1 MKINWI
7 IKLTADCYIRKERDI
22 LDQIELILGE
32 ETKKQFPKGIK
43 ATELLK
49 ELDKKITKGVIAI
62 KLNDKLLDLGSSLEE
77 NGNVTLITAE
87 DPHGLEIYRHSTA
100 HIMAQAVK
108 DLYPDVKITIG
119 PTIENGFYYDFDK
132 KVPFVPE
139 DLEKIEKRMK
149 EIIKENLPIKR
160 KVLTGEEAIKFY
172 SSLGE
177 TYKVEVIEDLGEK
190 YVSLYEQGNFTD
202 LCRGPHL
209 PSTGR
214 IKAFKLL
221 KIAGAYWRG
230 DEKNQMLQRIYGTAF
245 PSKEELNEYLK
256 KLEEAAKRD
265 HRKLGPALG
274 LYNIFDEAGPGVI
287 FYPPKGAIL
296 RTILEDFM
304 KKEHYKRGY
313 DMVMTPHLLRG
324 ELWETSGHK
333 GFYRE
338 NMYFVPVDD
347 QEYVLKPMNCPGH
360 VLIYRSKIRSFRDLP
375 VKFFE
380 LGTVYRY
387 EKSGALHG
395 LLRVRGFT
403 QDDAHIFCREDQ
415 LDEEILKAFRFA
427 IDINRTFG
435 FHDFYVKLSTKP
447 EKYIGSDDIWEKA
460 TNSIRK
466 ALETEKVDYA
476 IDEGEGVFYGP
487 KIDIKLRDSLG
498 REWQSSTIQVDF
510 NLPERFD
517 LKYAGSDGKLP
528 RPIMIHR
535 ALLGSFERFTGCLI
549 EHYGGAFPLWLS
561 PEQVRIL
568 PITDKHIPYADKI
581 SEKLQARGIRL
592 EVDKRNEKTGYK
604 IREAQINKIPY
615 MIILGDR
622 EMENETLSIRSR
634 DKGDEGEMAVEQFI
648 ERLFDEIEKKI

>member
-1 MKINWI
+1 M
-7 IKLTADCYIRKERDI
+7 
-22 LDQIELILGE
+22 DQIELILYEG
-32 ETKKQFPKGIK
+32 TKKQFPKGIK
-43 ATELLK
+43 GTDLLK

-62 KLNDKLLDLGSSLEE
+62 KLNDKLLDLGSSIEE
-77 NGNVTLITAE
+77 DGTIKLITAE
-87 DPHGLEIYRHSTA
+87 DPEGLDIYRHSTA

-108 DLYPDVKITIG
+108 DIYPDVKITIG
-119 PTIENGFYYDFDK
+119 PTVENGFYYDFDK

-160 KVLTGEEAIKFY
+160 KVLTADEAVKFY
-172 SSLGE
+172 MSVGE
-177 TYKVEVIEDLGEK
+177 TYKVEVIKDLGESH
-190 YVSLYEQGNFTD
+190 VSLYEQGNFTD
-202 LCRGPHL
+202 LCRGPHV

-245 PSKEELNEYLK
+245 SSKEELNEYLK

-274 LYNIFDEAGPGVI
+274 LYNTFDEAGPGVI

-338 NMYFVPVDD
+338 NMYFVPVDE

-360 VLIYRSKIRSFRDLP
+360 VLIYRSKVRSFRDLP

-447 EKYIGSDDIWEKA
+447 EKYIGSDEIWEKA
-460 TNSIRK
+460 TGSIRK
-466 ALETEKVDYA
+466 ALETEQVDYA

-568 PITDKHIPYADKI
+568 PITDKHIPYAEKI
-581 SEKLQARGIRL
+581 AQKLQARDIRL

-615 MIILGDR
+615 MIIVGDR
-622 EMENETLSIRSR
+622 ETETETLSVRSR
-634 DKGDEGEMAVEQFI
+634 DKGDEGSMGVEQFI
-648 ERLFDEIEKKI
+648 ERLFDEIGKKI

>member
-1 MKINWI
+1 M
-7 IKLTADCYIRKERDI
+7 E
-22 LDQIELILGE
+22 QIELTLDEG
-32 ETKKQFPKGIK
+32 TKKQFPKGIK
-43 ATELLK
+43 GTDLLK
-49 ELDKKITKGVIAI
+49 ELDKKITKGAIAI
-62 KLNDKLLDLGSSLEE
+62 KLNDKLLDLGSSIEE
-77 NGNVTLITAE
+77 DGNIKLITAE
-87 DPHGLEIYRHSTA
+87 DPEGLDICRHSTA

-108 DLYPDVKITIG
+108 DIYPDVKITIG
-119 PTIENGFYYDFDK
+119 PTVENGFYYDFDK

-160 KVLTGEEAIKFY
+160 KVLTAEEAIKFY
-172 SSLGE
+172 TSTGE
-177 TYKVEVIEDLGEK
+177 TYKVEVIQDLGEGH
-190 YVSLYEQGNFTD
+190 VSLYEQGNFTD

-209 PSTGR
+209 PSTGKV
-214 IKAFKLL
+214 KAFKLL

-245 PSKEELNEYLK
+245 PSKEKLGEYLK

-274 LYNIFDEAGPGVI
+274 LYNTFDEAGPGVI

-338 NMYFVPVDD
+338 NMYFVPLDE

-360 VLIYRSKIRSFRDLP
+360 VLIYRSKVRSFRDLP

-427 IDINRTFG
+427 IDINRIFG

-447 EKYIGSDDIWEKA
+447 EKYIGSDEIWEKA
-460 TNSIRK
+460 TGSIRK
-466 ALETEKVDYA
+466 ALETEKVNYA

-549 EHYGGAFPLWLS
+549 EHYGGAFPIWLS

-568 PITDKHIPYADKI
+568 PITDKHIAYAEKVA
-581 SEKLQARGIRL
+581 EKLLSGDIRV

-604 IREAQINKIPY
+604 IREAQLEKIPY
-615 MIILGDR
+615 MLIVGDR
-622 EMENETLSIRSR
+622 EMETETLSIRSR
-634 DKGDEGEMAVEQFI
+634 DKGDEGTMSIEQFM
-648 ERLFDEIEKKI
+648 EKVFEEIRKKI

>member
-1 MKINWI
+1 
-7 IKLTADCYIRKERDI
+7 
-22 LDQIELILGE
+22 LDQIELILYEG
-32 ETKKQFPKGIK
+32 TKKQFSKGIK
-43 ATELLK
+43 GTDLLK

-62 KLNDKLLDLGSSLEE
+62 KLNDKLLDLGSSIEE
-77 NGNVTLITAE
+77 DGVVKLITAE
-87 DPHGLEIYRHSTA
+87 DPEGLDIYRHSTA

-108 DLYPDVKITIG
+108 DIYPDVKITIG
-119 PTIENGFYYDFDK
+119 PTVENGFYYDFDK

-160 KVLTGEEAIKFY
+160 KVLTAEEAVNFY
-172 SSLGE
+172 TSVGE
-177 TYKVEVIEDLGEK
+177 TYKVEVIKDLGESH
-190 YVSLYEQGNFTD
+190 VSLYEQGNFTD
-202 LCRGPHL
+202 LCRGPHV

-245 PSKEELNEYLK
+245 SSKEELNEYLK

-274 LYNIFDEAGPGVI
+274 LYNTFDEAGPGVI

-338 NMYFVPVDD
+338 NMYFVPVDE

-360 VLIYRSKIRSFRDLP
+360 VLIYRSKVRSFRDLP

-447 EKYIGSDDIWEKA
+447 EKYIGSDEIWEKA
-460 TNSIRK
+460 TGSIRK
-466 ALETEKVDYA
+466 ALETEQVDYA

-568 PITDKHIPYADKI
+568 PITDKHIPYAEKI
-581 SEKLQARGIRL
+581 AQKLQARDIRL

-615 MIILGDR
+615 MIIVGDR
-622 EMENETLSIRSR
+622 ETETETLSVRSR
-634 DKGDEGEMAVEQFI
+634 DKGDEGSMSVEQFV
-648 ERLFDEIEKKI
+648 ERLFDEIGKKI

>member
-1 MKINWI
+1 M
-7 IKLTADCYIRKERDI
+7 E
-22 LDQIELILGE
+22 QIELTLDEG
-32 ETKKQFPKGIK
+32 TKKQFPKGIK
-43 ATELLK
+43 GTDLLK
-49 ELDKKITKGVIAI
+49 ELDKKITKGAIAI
-62 KLNDKLLDLGSSLEE
+62 KLNDKLLDLGSSIEE
-77 NGNVTLITAE
+77 DGNIKLITAE
-87 DPHGLEIYRHSTA
+87 DPEGLDICRHSTA

-108 DLYPDVKITIG
+108 DIYPDVKITIG
-119 PTIENGFYYDFDK
+119 PTVENGFYYDFDK

-149 EIIKENLPIKR
+149 EIIKENIPIKR
-160 KVLTGEEAIKFY
+160 KVLTSEEAIKFY
-172 SSLGE
+172 ASTGE
-177 TYKVEVIEDLGEK
+177 TYKVEVIQDLGEGH
-190 YVSLYEQGNFTD
+190 VSLYEQGNFTD

-209 PSTGR
+209 PSTGKV
-214 IKAFKLL
+214 KAFKLL

-245 PSKEELNEYLK
+245 PSKEKLGEYLK

-274 LYNIFDEAGPGVI
+274 LYNTFDEAGPGVI

-338 NMYFVPVDD
+338 NMYFVPLDE

-360 VLIYRSKIRSFRDLP
+360 VLIYRSKVRSFRDLP

-427 IDINRTFG
+427 IDINRIFG

-447 EKYIGSDDIWEKA
+447 EKYIGSDEIWEKA
-460 TNSIRK
+460 TGSIRK
-466 ALETEKVDYA
+466 ALETEKVNYA

-549 EHYGGAFPLWLS
+549 EHYGGAFPIWLS

-568 PITDKHIPYADKI
+568 PITDKHIAYAEKVA
-581 SEKLQARGIRL
+581 EKLLARDIRV

-604 IREAQINKIPY
+604 IREGQIEKIPY

-622 EMENETLSIRSR
+622 EMETETLSIRSR
-634 DKGDEGEMAVEQFI
+634 DKGDEGTMSIEQFM
-648 ERLFDEIEKKI
+648 EKVFEEIRKKI

>member
-1 MKINWI
+1 M
-7 IKLTADCYIRKERDI
+7 
-22 LDQIELILGE
+22 DQIELTIGE
-32 ETKKQFPKGIK
+32 EIKKQLPKGIK
-43 ATELLK
+43 GTELLK
-49 ELDKKITKGVIAI
+49 ELDKKITKGAIAI
-62 KLNDKLLDLGSSLEE
+62 KLNDKLLDLGSSIEE
-77 NGNVTLITAE
+77 DGIVKLITAE
-87 DPHGLEIYRHSTA
+87 DPEGLEICRHSTA

-108 DLYPDVKITIG
+108 DIYPDVKITIG
-119 PTIENGFYYDFDK
+119 PTVENGFYYDFDK
-132 KVPFVPE
+132 KIPFVPE

-160 KVLTGEEAIKFY
+160 KVMTSEEAVKFY
-172 SSLGE
+172 TSIGE
-177 TYKVEVIEDLGEK
+177 TYKVEVIQDLGESH
-190 YVSLYEQGNFTD
+190 VSLYEQGNFTD

-214 IKAFKLL
+214 VKAFKLL

-245 PSKEELNEYLK
+245 PSKEELGEYLK
-256 KLEEAAKRD
+256 KMEEAAKRD

-274 LYNIFDEAGPGVI
+274 LYNTFDEAGPGVI

-338 NMYFVPVDD
+338 NMYFVPVDE

-360 VLIYRSKIRSFRDLP
+360 VLIYRSKVRSFRDLP

-447 EKYIGSDDIWEKA
+447 EKYIGSDEIWEKA
-460 TNSIRK
+460 TGSIRK

-568 PITDKHIPYADKI
+568 PITDKHIAYAEKI
-581 SEKLQARGIRL
+581 AEKLQSRDIRV

-604 IREAQINKIPY
+604 IREAQLEKIPY
-615 MIILGDR
+615 MIIVGDR
-622 EMENETLSIRSR
+622 EMETETLSVRSR
-634 DKGDEGEMAVEQFI
+634 DKGDEGSISIEKFI
-648 ERLFDEIEKKI
+648 ERLFDEIGKKI

>member
-1 MKINWI
+1 M
-7 IKLTADCYIRKERDI
+7 
-22 LDQIELILGE
+22 DQIELILYEG
-32 ETKKQFPKGIK
+32 TKKQFSKGIK
-43 ATELLK
+43 GTDLLK

-62 KLNDKLLDLGSSLEE
+62 KLNDKLLDLGSSIEE
-77 NGNVTLITAE
+77 DGVVKLITAE
-87 DPHGLEIYRHSTA
+87 DPEGLDICRHSTA

-108 DLYPDVKITIG
+108 DIYPDVKITIG
-119 PTIENGFYYDFDK
+119 PTVENGFYYDFDK

-149 EIIKENLPIKR
+149 EIIKENIPIKR
-160 KVLTGEEAIKFY
+160 KVLTSEEAIKFY
-172 SSLGE
+172 ASTGE
-177 TYKVEVIEDLGEK
+177 TYKVEVIQDLGEGH
-190 YVSLYEQGNFTD
+190 VSLYEQGNFTD

-209 PSTGR
+209 PSTGKV
-214 IKAFKLL
+214 KAFKLL

-245 PSKEELNEYLK
+245 PSKEKLGEYLK

-274 LYNIFDEAGPGVI
+274 LYNTFDEAGPGVI

-338 NMYFVPVDD
+338 NMYFVPLDE

-360 VLIYRSKIRSFRDLP
+360 VLIYRSKVRSFRDLP

-427 IDINRTFG
+427 IDINRIFG

-447 EKYIGSDDIWEKA
+447 EKYIGSDEIWEKA
-460 TNSIRK
+460 TGSIRK
-466 ALETEKVDYA
+466 ALETEKVNYA

-549 EHYGGAFPLWLS
+549 EHYGGAFPIWLS

-568 PITDKHIPYADKI
+568 PITDKHIAYAEKVA
-581 SEKLQARGIRL
+581 EKLLSGDIRV

-604 IREAQINKIPY
+604 IREAQLEKIPY
-615 MIILGDR
+615 MLIVGDR
-622 EMENETLSIRSR
+622 EMETETLSIRSR
-634 DKGDEGEMAVEQFI
+634 DKGDEGTMSIEQFM
-648 ERLFDEIEKKI
+648 EKVFEEIRKKI

>member
-1 MKINWI
+1 M
-7 IKLTADCYIRKERDI
+7 E
-22 LDQIELILGE
+22 QIELTLDEG
-32 ETKKQFPKGIK
+32 TKKQFPKGIK
-43 ATELLK
+43 GTDLLK
-49 ELDKKITKGVIAI
+49 ELDKKITKGAIAI
-62 KLNDKLLDLGSSLEE
+62 KLNDKLLDLGSSIEE
-77 NGNVTLITAE
+77 DGNIKLITAE
-87 DPHGLEIYRHSTA
+87 DPEGLDICRHSTA

-108 DLYPDVKITIG
+108 DIYPDVKITIG
-119 PTIENGFYYDFDK
+119 PTVENGFYYDFDK

-149 EIIKENLPIKR
+149 EIIKENIPIKR
-160 KVLTGEEAIKFY
+160 KVLTSEEAIKFY
-172 SSLGE
+172 ASTGE
-177 TYKVEVIEDLGEK
+177 TYKVEVIQDLGEGH
-190 YVSLYEQGNFTD
+190 VSLYEQGNFTD

-209 PSTGR
+209 PSTGKV
-214 IKAFKLL
+214 KAFKLL

-245 PSKEELNEYLK
+245 PSKEKLGEYLK

-274 LYNIFDEAGPGVI
+274 LYNTFDEAGPGVI

-338 NMYFVPVDD
+338 NMYFVPLDE

-360 VLIYRSKIRSFRDLP
+360 VLIYRSKVRSFRDLP

-427 IDINRTFG
+427 IDINRIFG

-447 EKYIGSDDIWEKA
+447 EKYIGSDEIWEKA
-460 TNSIRK
+460 TGSIRK
-466 ALETEKVDYA
+466 ALETEKVNYA

-549 EHYGGAFPLWLS
+549 EHYGGAFPIWLS

-568 PITDKHIPYADKI
+568 PITDKHIAYAEKVA
-581 SEKLQARGIRL
+581 EKLLSGDIRV

-604 IREAQINKIPY
+604 IREAQLEKIPY
-615 MIILGDR
+615 MLIVGDR
-622 EMENETLSIRSR
+622 EMETETLSIRSR
-634 DKGDEGEMAVEQFI
+634 DKGDEGTMSIEQFM
-648 ERLFDEIEKKI
+648 EKVFEEIRKKI